1 MVSSTFAIE
10 ILKNSLEIYSPS
22 RSETKLANYLKEV
35 CLDLG
40 FERANIDSVG
50 NIIAIKGTGDPEYY
64 FAGIWIQFQGS
75 FQYGWMVTI
84 YMVEVLLMQKLL

>member
-40 FERANIDSVG
+40 FEKANIDSVG
-50 NIIAIKGTGDPEYY
+50 NIIAIKGTG
-64 FAGIWIQFQGS
+64 I
-75 FQYGWMVTI
+75 
-84 YMVEVLLMQKLL
+84 L